1 MFTNSLVTFRI
12 RKVLTLRG
20 IVVIML
26 LVLQK
31 ASQLV
36 VVVRLFDLAL
46 IIQVITVLIGFH
58 LVLLFLM
65 F

>member
-46 IIQVITVLIGFH
+46 IIQVITVLI
-58 LVLLFLM
+58 
-65 F
+65 

>member
-58 LVLLFLM
+58 LVLLF
-65 F
+65 